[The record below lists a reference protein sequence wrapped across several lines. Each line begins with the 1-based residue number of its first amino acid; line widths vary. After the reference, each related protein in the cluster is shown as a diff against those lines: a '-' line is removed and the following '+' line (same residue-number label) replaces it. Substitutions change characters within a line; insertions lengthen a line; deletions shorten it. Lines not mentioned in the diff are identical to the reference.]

1 MNKKL
6 FLIPIT
12 LMSCFMSACTYR
24 TPHVSLNEILT
35 LATDKTGYYYINDD
49 YYRDFNEGV
58 FNILKTNLEDAELD
72 GNKYYESGYKTD
84 SIFYSFNIENK
95 YKKMDIFNIRVY
107 ATGYVETHVAGSG
120 WFIAPESQT
129 TLYTIDKEKANKLF
143 QEVTE
148 YTAQVEAE
156 RETERETALEAHS
169 LDKFFTTFSNMKHR
183 QVEWMEKGSAYKEPR
198 VFYDVHTVED
208 KDGDILEAL
217 TTLEYEVIEP
227 RNYYPFDDTLMLKIE
242 LEEENYTMLR
252 ISSYSCMAQLVC
264 SYESKYYG
272 LCTAERYYSVNREQL
287 DNLFLTVYNKIEDN
301 K

>member
-1 MNKKL
+1 
-6 FLIPIT
+6 
-12 LMSCFMSACTYR
+12 MSACTYR

-84 SIFYSFNIENK
+84 SIFYSFNIGNK

-148 YTAQVEAE
+148 YTAQIEAE
-156 RETERETALEAHS
+156 VQAEKQAALEKNT
-169 LDKFFTTFSNMKHR
+169 LEKFFTTFSNMKYRH
-183 QVEWMEKGSAYKEPR
+183 VEYMKKREEYGEPR
-198 VFYDVHTVED
+198 LGYEYYIIED
-208 KDGDILEAL
+208 KDGDILEDL
-217 TTLEYEVIEP
+217 TNLEYEDMGDKD
-227 RNYYPFDDTLMLKIE
+227 YYSFDDTS
-242 LEEENYTMLR
+242 MLR
-252 ISSYSCMAQLVC
+252 IELDDEDYAMLQISEYSQIACLYCNYV
-264 SYESKYYG
+264 SKYYG
-272 LCTAERYYSVNREQL
+272 LCTAEKCFSVNSA
-287 DNLFLTVYNKIEDN
+287 KIR
-301 K
+301 

>member
-58 FNILKTNLEDAELD
+58 FNVLKTNLEDAELD

-84 SIFYSFNIENK
+84 SIFYSFNIGNK

-107 ATGYVETHVAGSG
+107 ATGYVETYVAGSG

-148 YTAQVEAE
+148 YTAQIEAE
-156 RETERETALEAHS
+156 VQAEKQAALEKNT
-169 LDKFFTTFSNMKHR
+169 LEKFFTTFSNMKYRH
-183 QVEWMEKGSAYKEPR
+183 MEYLEKREEYGEPR
-198 VFYDVHTVED
+198 LGCNHYIITD
-208 KDGDILEAL
+208 KDGDILEDL
-217 TTLEYEVIEP
+217 TNLEYEDMSENDYC
-227 RNYYPFDDTLMLKIE
+227 RFDDTS
-242 LEEENYTMLR
+242 MLR
-252 ISSYSCMAQLVC
+252 IELDDEDSSMLQISEYSQIACLYCDYA
-264 SYESKYYG
+264 SKYNG
-272 LCTAERYYSVNREQL
+272 LCTAKQCFSVNKDKL
-287 DNLFLTVYNKIEDN
+287 NNLFAKVRNKA
-301 K
+301 KAQ

>member
-84 SIFYSFNIENK
+84 SIFYSFNIGNK

-107 ATGYVETHVAGSG
+107 ATGYVETYVAGSG

-148 YTAQVEAE
+148 YTAQIEAE
-156 RETERETALEAHS
+156 VQAEKQAALEKNT
-169 LDKFFTTFSNMKHR
+169 LERFFTTFSNMKYRH
-183 QVEWMEKGSAYKEPR
+183 VEYLEKREEYGEPR
-198 VFYDVHTVED
+198 LGCNHYIITD
-208 KDGDILEAL
+208 KDGDILEDL
-217 TTLEYEVIEP
+217 TNLEYEDMSENDYC
-227 RNYYPFDDTLMLKIE
+227 RFDDTS
-242 LEEENYTMLR
+242 MLR
-252 ISSYSCMAQLVC
+252 IELDDEDSSMLQISEYSQIACLYCDYV
-264 SYESKYYG
+264 SKYNG
-272 LCTAERYYSVNREQL
+272 LCTAKQCFSVNKDKL
-287 DNLFLTVYNKIEDN
+287 NNLFAKVRDKA
-301 K
+301 KAQ

>member
-84 SIFYSFNIENK
+84 SILYSFNIGNN
-95 YKKMDIFNIRVY
+95 YKKMDYFSIQVY
-107 ATGYVETHVAGSG
+107 ATGYVETHVTGSG

-148 YTAQVEAE
+148 YTTQIEAE
-156 RETERETALEAHS
+156 VQAEKQAALEKNT
-169 LDKFFTTFSNMKHR
+169 LEKFFTTFSNMKYKH
-183 QVEWMEKGSAYKEPR
+183 VEYMKKREEYGEPR
-198 VFYDVHTVED
+198 LGYEHHIITD
-208 KDGDILEAL
+208 KDGDILEDL
-217 TTLEYEVIEP
+217 TNLEYEDMGDKD
-227 RNYYPFDDTLMLKIE
+227 YYSFDDTS
-242 LEEENYTMLR
+242 MLR
-252 ISSYSCMAQLVC
+252 IELDDEDNSMLQISEYSQIACLYCNYV
-264 SYESKYYG
+264 SKYNG
-272 LCTAERYYSVNREQL
+272 LCTAGQYFSVNKDKL
-287 DNLFLTVYNKIEDN
+287 NNLFAKVRNKAN
-301 K
+301 AQ

>member
-35 LATDKTGYYYINDD
+35 LATDKTGYYYIHDD

-84 SIFYSFNIENK
+84 SIFYSFNIGNK

-107 ATGYVETHVAGSG
+107 ATGYVETYVAGSG

-148 YTAQVEAE
+148 YTAQIEAE
-156 RETERETALEAHS
+156 VQAEKQAALEKNT
-169 LDKFFTTFSNMKHR
+169 LEKFFTTFSNMKYRH
-183 QVEWMEKGSAYKEPR
+183 VEYMKKREEYGEPR
-198 VFYDVHTVED
+198 LGYEHYIITD
-208 KDGDILEAL
+208 KDGDILEDL
-217 TTLEYEVIEP
+217 TNLEYEDMGDKD
-227 RNYYPFDDTLMLKIE
+227 YYSFDDTSMLRIE
-242 LEEENYTMLR
+242 LDDEDYTMLQ
-252 ISSYSCMAQLVC
+252 ISEYSQIACLYCNYV
-264 SYESKYYG
+264 SKYYG
-272 LCTAERYYSVNREQL
+272 LCTAEQCFSVNKDKL
-287 DNLFLTVYNKIEDN
+287 NNLFAKVRNKA
-301 K
+301 KAQ

>member
-58 FNILKTNLEDAELD
+58 FNVLKTNLEDAELD

-84 SIFYSFNIENK
+84 SIFYSFNIGNK

-107 ATGYVETHVAGSG
+107 ATGYVETYVAGSG

-148 YTAQVEAE
+148 YTAQIEAE
-156 RETERETALEAHS
+156 VQAEKQAALEKNT
-169 LDKFFTTFSNMKHR
+169 LEKFFTTFSNMKYRH
-183 QVEWMEKGSAYKEPR
+183 MEYLEKREEYGEPR
-198 VFYDVHTVED
+198 LGCNHYIITD
-208 KDGDILEAL
+208 KDGDILEDL
-217 TTLEYEVIEP
+217 TNLEYEDMSENDYC
-227 RNYYPFDDTLMLKIE
+227 RFDDTS
-242 LEEENYTMLR
+242 MLR
-252 ISSYSCMAQLVC
+252 IELDDEDSSMLQISEYSQIACLYCDYV
-264 SYESKYYG
+264 SKYNG
-272 LCTAERYYSVNREQL
+272 LCTAKQCFSVNKDKL
-287 DNLFLTVYNKIEDN
+287 NNLFAKVRNKA
-301 K
+301 KAQ

>member
-84 SIFYSFNIENK
+84 SIFYSFNIGNK

-107 ATGYVETHVAGSG
+107 VTGYVETHVAGSG

-143 QEVTE
+143 QEVAE
-148 YTAQVEAE
+148 YTAQIEAE
-156 RETERETALEAHS
+156 VQAEKQAALEKNT
-169 LDKFFTTFSNMKHR
+169 LEKFFTTFSNMKYRHM
-183 QVEWMEKGSAYKEPR
+183 EYMEKREEYGEPR
-198 VFYDVHTVED
+198 LGYEHYIITD
-208 KDGDILEAL
+208 KDGDILEDL
-217 TTLEYEVIEP
+217 TNLEYEDMGDKD
-227 RNYYPFDDTLMLKIE
+227 YYRFDDTSMLRIE
-242 LEEENYTMLR
+242 LDDEDYTMLQ
-252 ISSYSCMAQLVC
+252 ISEYSQIACLYCNYV
-264 SYESKYYG
+264 SKYYG
-272 LCTAERYYSVNREQL
+272 LCTAEQCFSVNKDKL
-287 DNLFLTVYNKIEDN
+287 NNLFVKVRNKA
-301 K
+301 KAQ

>member
-6 FLIPIT
+6 FLIPVT

-84 SIFYSFNIENK
+84 SIFYSFNIGNK
-95 YKKMDIFNIRVY
+95 YKKMEYFSIQVY
-107 ATGYVETHVAGSG
+107 VTGYVETNVTGSG

-148 YTAQVEAE
+148 YTAQIEAE
-156 RETERETALEAHS
+156 VQAEKQAALEKNT
-169 LDKFFTTFSNMKHR
+169 LEKFFTTFSNMKYRH
-183 QVEWMEKGSAYKEPR
+183 VEYMKKREEYGEPR
-198 VFYDVHTVED
+198 LGYEHYIITD
-208 KDGDILEAL
+208 KDGDILEDL
-217 TTLEYEVIEP
+217 TNLEYEDMGKED
-227 RNYYPFDDTLMLKIE
+227 YYSFDDTSMLRIE
-242 LEEENYTMLR
+242 LDDEDYTMLQ
-252 ISSYSCMAQLVC
+252 ISEYSQIACLYCNYV
-264 SYESKYYG
+264 SKYYG
-272 LCTAERYYSVNREQL
+272 LCTAGQYFSVNKDKL
-287 DNLFLTVYNKIEDN
+287 NNLFVKVRNKA
-301 K
+301 KAQ

>member
-84 SIFYSFNIENK
+84 SIFYSFNIGNK
-95 YKKMDIFNIRVY
+95 YKKMEYFSIQVY
-107 ATGYVETHVAGSG
+107 VTGYVETHVTGSG

-148 YTAQVEAE
+148 YTAQIEAE
-156 RETERETALEAHS
+156 VQAEKQAALEKNT
-169 LDKFFTTFSNMKHR
+169 LEKFFTTFSNMKYRH
-183 QVEWMEKGSAYKEPR
+183 VEYMKKREEYGEPR
-198 VFYDVHTVED
+198 LGYEHYIITD
-208 KDGDILEAL
+208 KDGDILEDL
-217 TTLEYEVIEP
+217 TNLEYEDMGKED
-227 RNYYPFDDTLMLKIE
+227 YYSFDDTSMLVIMY
-242 LEEENYTMLR
+242 LSTMDYVPLNNV
-252 ISSYSCMAQLVC
+252 SQ
-264 SYESKYYG
+264 
-272 LCTAERYYSVNREQL
+272 
-287 DNLFLTVYNKIEDN
+287 
-301 K
+301 

>member
-58 FNILKTNLEDAELD
+58 FN
-72 GNKYYESGYKTD
+72 
-84 SIFYSFNIENK
+84 SIFYSFNIGNK

-129 TLYTIDKEKANKLF
+129 TLYTIDKEKTNKLF

-148 YTAQVEAE
+148 YTAQIEAE
-156 RETERETALEAHS
+156 VQAEKQAALEKNT
-169 LDKFFTTFSNMKHR
+169 LEKFFTTFSNMKYRHM
-183 QVEWMEKGSAYKEPR
+183 EYMEKREEYGEPR
-198 VFYDVHTVED
+198 LGYEHYIITD
-208 KDGDILEAL
+208 KDGDILEDL
-217 TTLEYEVIEP
+217 TNLEYEDMGDKD
-227 RNYYPFDDTLMLKIE
+227 YYSFDDTSMLRIE
-242 LEEENYTMLR
+242 LDDEDYTMLQ
-252 ISSYSCMAQLVC
+252 ISEYSQIACLYCNYV
-264 SYESKYYG
+264 SKYYG
-272 LCTAERYYSVNREQL
+272 IKKDEKCFSVNKDKL
-287 DNLFLTVYNKIEDN
+287 NNLFAKVRDKA
-301 K
+301 KAQ